1 MASHKDDVAL
11 FRSCHSKSNRCR
23 WISLRGSSQRRPGLA
38 FRLFGEVIFLTNII
52 TQQISTKDRH
62 CVREELE
69 ALVRL
74 ALNEVSIAEFRDH
87 VDQIGSS
94 VGVPCR
100 HVAMDSIIRAY
111 TCTFMYEVHL
121 LIVVVLRLLGNHC
134 CILLV
139 MSAMRLRAEYM

>member
-1 MASHKDDVAL
+1 MYMYVYMHVCVKTYDGTRYGKAQIYINST
-11 FRSCHSKSNRCR
+11 
-23 WISLRGSSQRRPGLA
+23 WISKLHDFVEKSLA
-38 FRLFGEVIFLTNII
+38 FSLSREVIFLTNII
-52 TQQISTKDRH
+52 PQQILTKGRH

-100 HVAMDSIIRAY
+100 YVAMESIIRAY
-111 TCTFMYEVHL
+111 KCTFMYCSL
-121 LIVVVLRLLGNHC
+121 
-134 CILLV
+134 
-139 MSAMRLRAEYM
+139 